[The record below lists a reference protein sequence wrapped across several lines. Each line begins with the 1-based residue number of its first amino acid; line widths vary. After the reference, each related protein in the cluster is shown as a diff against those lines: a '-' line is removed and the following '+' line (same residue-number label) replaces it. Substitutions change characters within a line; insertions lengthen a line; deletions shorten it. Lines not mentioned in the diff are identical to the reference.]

1 MANPFSNTV
10 KFLKAVSLLASPNG
24 TNIRGLTDYLGISRR
39 SVFRL
44 LNALEELGF
53 PITDSQPNP
62 KAEKTYR
69 LPASYVLKLPNI
81 AIPDP
86 RLTNEEIINIL
97 AVLDACKQFNLL
109 RETPALNSAREKLAA
124 MMPAKKKGQGHD

>member
-10 KFLKAVSLLASPNG
+10 KFLRAVSLLASPKG
-24 TNIRGLTDYLGISRR
+24 ASVRGLADCLGISRR

-53 PITDSQPNP
+53 PIADSQPNP

-69 LPASYVLKLPNI
+69 LPNSYVMQLPNI

-86 RLTNEEIINIL
+86 RLTDREIITVM
-97 AVLDACKQFNLL
+97 AVLDTCKQYSLL
-109 RETPALNSAREKLAA
+109 SETPILNSAREKLAA
-124 MMPAKKKGQGHD
+124 MIQAGRKEQGA